1 MPALLDDIMKYFLPM
16 GLSIEQRESERQSIH
31 SFIRELIQ
39 IRKNHI
45 DRDFAHSYVVN
56 NITALAESYPFVS
69 IHQHFYTSR
78 EFSVAQSLF
87 ILTIIHFYAHL
98 PFKEC
103 LKFQLN
109 WLELL
114 PVNWSGP
121 IVVRSPSYM
130 RAMRDLL
137 LSHTNRVIHNSMLLM
152 FALNALPAG
161 LPTPLICTK
170 ATVIDYAGT
179 SQLTN

>member
-1 MPALLDDIMKYFLPM
+1 MPALLDNLMKYFLPM

-69 IHQHFYTSR
+69 IHQAFFTLYVKILWHKLVS
-78 EFSVAQSLF
+78 
-87 ILTIIHFYAHL
+87 ILTNYAHL

-161 LPTPLICTK
+161 MSTPLICTK
-170 ATVIDYAGT
+170 ATVID
-179 SQLTN
+179 